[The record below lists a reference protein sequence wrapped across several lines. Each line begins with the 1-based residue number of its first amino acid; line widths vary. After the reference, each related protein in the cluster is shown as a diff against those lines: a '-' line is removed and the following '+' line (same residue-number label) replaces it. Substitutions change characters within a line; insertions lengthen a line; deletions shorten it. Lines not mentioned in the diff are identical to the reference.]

1 MTWCRYLICLVPYRW
16 AVWLW
21 LLKRSA
27 LVVYT
32 TRLPEKRTG
41 YCRLPQ
47 CCLSSNE
54 YSTLRHAHIC
64 GFWGSWTQVSFEYYP
79 MINGTWLDSSLG
91 EFFNDLLQHVL
102 LPYVRTAY
110 NCKSCA
116 VGDILI
122 RRSGMEGWPK
132 QMLHIWSC
140 QLTGWWFG
148 TMEFYDFPKYRGII
162 TPTDFHIF
170 QRGWNHQPLKVRE
183 CKMNIWGMCMYVR
196 YVPFWDKDVSSSR
209 TWNPRCPVAFVR
221 PQVFGWR
228 TTNSPTSLW

>member
-1 MTWCRYLICLVPYRW
+1 MSWGLDIRWHSVPGPPVADDCEALYRRTWLQHFWTMSNAASATTRSGIPWMTWCRYLICLVPYRW

-148 TMEFYDFPKYRGII
+148 TMEFYDFPNIGNNHPNWLSYFSEGLKP
-162 TPTDFHIF
+162 PT
-170 QRGWNHQPLKVRE
+170 
-183 CKMNIWGMCMYVR
+183 
-196 YVPFWDKDVSSSR
+196 
-209 TWNPRCPVAFVR
+209 T
-221 PQVFGWR
+221 
-228 TTNSPTSLW
+228 